1 VEVARAVVEVEA
13 AVAVAA
19 DGPAKE
25 EVEAVE
31 AVATMAAG
39 YREEG
44 WTAVAGQE
52 VEETVP
58 EAMARWESQ
67 AGAVARQ
74 GEGVEAAEA
83 PEEAVRVAAEAA
95 PASEVQAVR
104 LEVAARAGSRLA
116 SHLHT
121 RQGTSGG
128 GVQYALLPGT
138 RRAIHCDT

>member
-1 VEVARAVVEVEA
+1 MARAVVEVEA
-13 AVAVAA
+13 AVVVAA

-44 WTAVAGQE
+44 WTAVADQE

-58 EAMARWESQ
+58 EAMARWDSQ

-74 GEGVEAAEA
+74 GEGVEAVEA
-83 PEEAVRVAAEAA
+83 PEDVGVSKEEAA
-95 PASEVQAVR
+95 RAVAVVG
-104 LEVAARAGSRLA
+104 LAGAGMAAAGAGSRLA